1 MEGEL
6 ALGRLTMILQ
16 PDPPEF
22 TEEELENALRRVGE
36 EARRKAFAAGL
47 PITVQENSH
56 LVRIWSDGRREV
68 VEKAGGGE
76 RKS

>member
-1 MEGEL
+1 
-6 ALGRLTMILQ
+6 MIAQ

-22 TEEELENALRRVGE
+22 TEEELESALRRVGE

-56 LVRIWSDGRREV
+56 LVRIWPDGRRELL
-68 VEKAGGGE
+68 EKAITGVHQ
-76 RKS
+76 S